1 MHEIGRTKSFMVGA
15 VAPLDGLVKRSL
27 ADHLGAAPTMGIL
40 FSQEALQKKALVDLA
55 ESLPYQ
61 MELVGGAMSVV
72 AGTDPDGTLTQTNF
86 GRSSKHKSMHEVG
99 LTLGRFPEATV
110 KSFCIPGG
118 RDWEAQLEAQ
128 GMLQEGWKVFLVI
141 ARHRATADIVERLQ
155 SAHPKAAIIGGMAT
169 GETLY
174 RIRQREVQ
182 ELDEGVVGLMFAGDV
197 PLAAFVSRG
206 ARGLGDAPFTFGP
219 DDLEDDGPP
228 TDPGRVQILT
238 HVTDAEGNRRTA
250 LEAVMEGVHKSG
262 GGGGGICI
270 GLAEGSAADG
280 YELTGID
287 NEMVVHHKAALALP
301 ARRGDDPRWSQ
312 GNVRFFGFDPD
323 SCKEDLIS
331 RLAGI
336 KQRAAER
343 GERILGSV
351 MFTCGARTQR
361 FFGTPAF
368 DATTFAN
375 TLPGVPMIGMYAGGE
390 IGPPLTAE
398 APASKAFQVGGCE
411 MHGFTAIFGI
421 FIVPPQKPRKSLLMF
436 ADNAAIAAAYAELRR
451 NAPPLPPP
459 PAPSTAAAVAAMLPG
474 SLAELRALPVK
485 ALKEA
490 MGRLGLAAV
499 AGSEKEDLVQEV
511 AQKLG
516 VAE

>member
-1 MHEIGRTKSFMVGA
+1 MVGA

-40 FSQEALQKKALVDLA
+40 FSQQALQKKTLVDLA

-72 AGTDPDGTLTQTNF
+72 AGTDPSGALTQTNLQRTQQ
-86 GRSSKHKSMHEVG
+86 RSLDVG

-238 HVTDAEGNRRTA
+238 HVTDAEGSRRTA

-459 PAPSTAAAVAAMLPG
+459 PAPPGDATGAAARAAYHMLPG

-516 VAE
+516 MEE

>member
-1 MHEIGRTKSFMVGA
+1 MRHHPSAVQFLPAADQGRAAQACKLLAILVHEIGRTKSFMVGA

-40 FSQEALQKKALVDLA
+40 FSQQALQKKALVDLA

-72 AGTDPDGTLTQTNF
+72 AGTDPSGALTQTNLQRTQQ
-86 GRSSKHKSMHEVG
+86 RSLDVG

-219 DDLEDDGPP
+219 DDLEDVVVDDGPP
-228 TDPGRVQILT
+228 TFAPDDHEEDGPPTLALPTGRVQILT
-238 HVTDAEGNRRTA
+238 HVTDAEGIGGRR
-250 LEAVMEGVHKSG
+250 S
-262 GGGGGICI
+262 
-270 GLAEGSAADG
+270 
-280 YELTGID
+280 
-287 NEMVVHHKAALALP
+287 
-301 ARRGDDPRWSQ
+301 RR
-312 GNVRFFGFDPD
+312 
-323 SCKEDLIS
+323 
-331 RLAGI
+331 
-336 KQRAAER
+336 
-343 GERILGSV
+343 
-351 MFTCGARTQR
+351 
-361 FFGTPAF
+361 
-368 DATTFAN
+368 
-375 TLPGVPMIGMYAGGE
+375 
-390 IGPPLTAE
+390 
-398 APASKAFQVGGCE
+398 
-411 MHGFTAIFGI
+411 
-421 FIVPPQKPRKSLLMF
+421 
-436 ADNAAIAAAYAELRR
+436 
-451 NAPPLPPP
+451 
-459 PAPSTAAAVAAMLPG
+459 
-474 SLAELRALPVK
+474 
-485 ALKEA
+485 
-490 MGRLGLAAV
+490 
-499 AGSEKEDLVQEV
+499 
-511 AQKLG
+511 
-516 VAE
+516 

>member
-1 MHEIGRTKSFMVGA
+1 M
-15 VAPLDGLVKRSL
+15 
-27 ADHLGAAPTMGIL
+27 
-40 FSQEALQKKALVDLA
+40 
-55 ESLPYQ
+55 
-61 MELVGGAMSVV
+61 
-72 AGTDPDGTLTQTNF
+72 
-86 GRSSKHKSMHEVG
+86 
-99 LTLGRFPEATV
+99 
-110 KSFCIPGG
+110 
-118 RDWEAQLEAQ
+118 
-128 GMLQEGWKVFLVI
+128 
-141 ARHRATADIVERLQ
+141 
-155 SAHPKAAIIGGMAT
+155 
-169 GETLY
+169 
-174 RIRQREVQ
+174 
-182 ELDEGVVGLMFAGDV
+182 
-197 PLAAFVSRG
+197 
-206 ARGLGDAPFTFGP
+206 
-219 DDLEDDGPP
+219 
-228 TDPGRVQILT
+228 
-238 HVTDAEGNRRTA
+238 
-250 LEAVMEGVHKSG
+250 
-262 GGGGGICI
+262 
-270 GLAEGSAADG
+270 
-280 YELTGID
+280 
-287 NEMVVHHKAALALP
+287 
-301 ARRGDDPRWSQ
+301 
-312 GNVRFFGFDPD
+312 RFFGFDPD